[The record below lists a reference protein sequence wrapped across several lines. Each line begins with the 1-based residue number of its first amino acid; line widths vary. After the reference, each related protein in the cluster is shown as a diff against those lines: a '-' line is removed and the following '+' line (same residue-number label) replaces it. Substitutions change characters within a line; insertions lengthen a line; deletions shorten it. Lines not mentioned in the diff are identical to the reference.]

1 MAKPPQTPDTDDL
14 NDDAE
19 GGEQIL
25 EFTPEE
31 DATIEDIA
39 NMVVDMMEDYG
50 MDCDVHFP
58 MFTMEVE
65 HGATAE
71 EIVVGYNEILDH
83 IAGQLNEQDV

>member
-1 MAKPPQTPDTDDL
+1 MAKPPDKHDNQ
-14 NDDAE
+14 NDAPE
-19 GGEQIL
+19 GDNVL
-25 EFTPEE
+25 EFTPED

-65 HGATAE
+65 RGATAE
-71 EIVVGYNEILDH
+71 DIVTGYHEILDH
-83 IAGQLNEQDV
+83 LAAQMPGQPE